1 MVLSTASPYKFCAS
15 VLEAVGVKEFR
26 PGTGIIAQLEEK
38 TRTAAPV
45 PLKSLADKQV
55 RFTQVTEK
63 TAMTDVV
70 REFLI

>member
-1 MVLSTASPYKFCAS
+1 M
-15 VLEAVGVKEFR
+15 GVKEFR